1 MHCVA
6 LPRRSDLGTLE
17 VLTFAQSTCGSRD
30 ALGLFV
36 YYRPCRSASVS
47 TRSSAPREKRYEMN
61 MKLAYS
67 IVLGPGKAFAELAN
81 TPEQGPGERDPGS
94 YCIA

>member
-1 MHCVA
+1 M
-6 LPRRSDLGTLE
+6 
-17 VLTFAQSTCGSRD
+17 F
-30 ALGLFV
+30 
-36 YYRPCRSASVS
+36 
-47 TRSSAPREKRYEMN
+47 EMN
-61 MKLAYS
+61 IKLAYS